1 MREGSQSM
9 PLILRIIAG
18 LGLLLLAISLL
29 TLAITIL
36 TTPPGTRPASQA
48 LQDGNAAAIPALLLL
63 LALFIFKYPPQ
74 TIMETDSNI
83 KLGIPEDEQ

>member
-1 MREGSQSM
+1 MRGESQSM

-48 LQDGNAAAIPALLLL
+48 LQAGNAAAIPALLLL